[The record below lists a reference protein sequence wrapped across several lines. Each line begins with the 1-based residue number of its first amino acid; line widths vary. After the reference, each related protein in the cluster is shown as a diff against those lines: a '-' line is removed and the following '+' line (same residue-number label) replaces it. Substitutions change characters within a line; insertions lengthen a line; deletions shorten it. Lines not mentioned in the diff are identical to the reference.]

1 MGLGLIGGEGRM
13 RFPVFRLV
21 FSLSYRRKG
30 HFSVDDNGD
39 LSIWQEHLESK
50 LKTNRISDY
59 IGK

>member
-21 FSLSYRRKG
+21 FSSYRRKG
-30 HFSVDDNGD
+30 HFSVDDNWD

-59 IGK
+59 IRK

>member
-50 LKTNRISDY
+50 LKD
-59 IGK
+59 K